1 MNIFIFFIVVMWTK
15 SYLVVQWETTFF
27 CFCYVPYYLFCLVP
41 WPVSKSNMGQQKLS
55 SPIPWFLSVHL
66 KSIFVTPQ
74 NKMYPYTKKNKIE
87 MLYYHSNTYYS
98 NIHRKIGQKKILIEK
113 LSERKEHEEIETI
126 YFILFSLFLLALS
139 PFLC

>member
-1 MNIFIFFIVVMWTK
+1 MFISLLIK
-15 SYLVVQWETTFF
+15 IN
-27 CFCYVPYYLFCLVP
+27 
-41 WPVSKSNMGQQKLS
+41 SKESAY
-55 SPIPWFLSVHL
+55 L

-98 NIHRKIGQKKILIEK
+98 NIHRKIGQKKIFIER
-113 LSERKEHEEIETI
+113 LSERKEHGEIEMI

-139 PFLC
+139 SLSC